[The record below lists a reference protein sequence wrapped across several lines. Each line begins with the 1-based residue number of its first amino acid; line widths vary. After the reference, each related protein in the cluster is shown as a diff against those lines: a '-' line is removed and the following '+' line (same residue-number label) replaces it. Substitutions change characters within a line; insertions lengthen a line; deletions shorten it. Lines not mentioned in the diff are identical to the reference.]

1 MTYTLSTVLILRIF
15 LSSIIKYLFCSL
27 SGIFFFEGNSVLHML
42 DLLCPPSLLFLNPV
56 PCSGFIFFD
65 SFFATLCSCVFFPV
79 FSCFGS
85 SSFHLTSVMV
95 LFSSNCV
102 LNPDTSYFMT
112 SCFPTIFLEYW
123 LCLW

>member
-1 MTYTLSTVLILRIF
+1 MMHTLSTGLILRIF
-15 LSSIIKYLFCSL
+15 LSNIIKYLFCSL
-27 SGIFFFEGNSVLHML
+27 FGIFFFEGNSVLHML
-42 DLLCPPSLLFLNPV
+42 DLLCPASLLLILFLALV
-56 PCSGFIFFD
+56 
-65 SFFATLCSCVFFPV
+65 SFSLISSLLLFAPMFSSL

-85 SSFHLTSVMV
+85 FSFHLTFVIV

-102 LNPDTSYFMT
+102 LHPDTSYFMT